1 MLALW
6 VGGITLFTF
15 IITPVIFNS
24 YSRDMAGEIMGR
36 LFPGYFLYNLVL
48 SILALILFFIPWRDI
63 SDIPRKWFRLSLFC
77 LVIAVLINI
86 FVFFKL
92 HPEIKEIKKEI
103 HSFENLPS
111 KDPLRIKFRRLHGVS
126 AVLNLLLLADGA
138 TLLLI
143 GTVIKKSNWQK
154 NFKPLAA

>member
-15 IITPVIFNS
+15 VITPVIFNS
-24 YSRDMAGEIMGR
+24 YSRDMAGEMVGR
-36 LFPGYFLYNLVL
+36 LFPVYFLYNLIL
-48 SILALILFFIPWRDI
+48 SLLALIFFLIPWKDI
-63 SDIPRKWFRLSLFC
+63 SDISRNWFRLSLFC
-77 LVIAVLINI
+77 LIIAFFINI
-86 FVFFKL
+86 FVCFKL

-103 HSFENLPS
+103 HSFENLAS
-111 KDPLRIKFRRLHGVS
+111 KDSLRIKFRRLHGIS

-143 GTVIKKSNWQK
+143 GTVIKK
-154 NFKPLAA
+154 